1 LWALVMGMNLAPGE
15 PLKHRHSILIVD
27 DEESILNAFK
37 RILAD
42 EDYEIHTARD
52 GLDGLNKLRAA
63 QKPFSLIISDQ
74 RMPVMNGVQFFAK
87 AKEIFPDAVRILL
100 TGYADNDAI
109 IDAINKGGI
118 HLYFTKP
125 WREEEL
131 IAHIKQSLS
140 QTELLMENRRLVEL
154 TKKQNEELV
163 ELNKTL
169 EEKVK
174 EKTSDILA
182 KAEELKGSYEKAQII
197 LDGTVKTMS
206 KIVETRDPY
215 TSGHEIKVAIISCK
229 IAEEMRLS
237 KEQIKAI
244 HIAATLHDIG
254 KISVPSEILTKPGRL
269 SDLEMEIIKTHCRVA
284 YDILKT
290 IKFPYPVADI
300 ILQHHERMDGSGY
313 PQGLKR
319 KSILLEA
326 RIIGTAD
333 VIEAMASHRPYR
345 PALGVDASM
354 EEIVKYKGKLYDSA
368 VVDACL
374 KIYKTAGKEAFV
386 QTEDS
391 ESNKN
396 LSSSTDYS

>member
-1 LWALVMGMNLAPGE
+1 MNLAHTE

-42 EDYEIHTARD
+42 ENYEIQTARD
-52 GLDGLNKLRAA
+52 GLDGLKKLRAA

-87 AKEIFPDAVRILL
+87 AREIFPDAVRILL
-100 TGYADNDAI
+100 TGYADTDAI
-109 IDAINKGGI
+109 IDAVNKGGI

-154 TKKQNEELV
+154 TKKQNEDLV

-174 EKTSDILA
+174 QKTSDLLA
-182 KAEELKGSYEKAQII
+182 KAEELNVSYEKVQIM

-215 TSGHEIKVAIISCK
+215 ASGHEAKVAIISCK

-237 KEQIKAI
+237 KEQIEAI

-300 ILQHHERMDGSGY
+300 ILQHHERMNGSGY
-313 PQGLKR
+313 PQGLKGE
-319 KSILLEA
+319 SILLEA

-333 VIEAMASHRPYR
+333 VIDAMASHRPYR
-345 PALGVDASM
+345 PALGVDVAM
-354 EEIVKYKGKLYDSA
+354 EEIVNCKGKLYDSA
-368 VVDACL
+368 VVDICVS
-374 KIYKTAGKEAFV
+374 IYKTRGKEAFI
-386 QTEDS
+386 QEENSTSTE
-391 ESNKN
+391 N
-396 LSSSTDYS
+396 LSPFAAH

>member
-1 LWALVMGMNLAPGE
+1 MNLAQTE

-63 QKPFSLIISDQ
+63 EKPFSLIISDQ
-74 RMPVMNGVQFFAK
+74 RMPVMSGVQFFAK

-100 TGYADNDAI
+100 TGYADTDAI

-131 IAHIKQSLS
+131 IANIKQSLS

-163 ELNKTL
+163 DLNKTL

-174 EKTSDILA
+174 EKTSDLLA
-182 KAEELKGSYEKAQII
+182 QAEELKVSYEKAQII

-215 TSGHEIKVAIISCK
+215 TSGHEAKVAIISCK
-229 IAEEMRLS
+229 IAEEMRLP
-237 KEQIKAI
+237 KEQIEAI
-244 HIAATLHDIG
+244 YIAATLHDIG
-254 KISVPSEILTKPGRL
+254 KIAVPSEILTKPGRL

-284 YDILKT
+284 HDILKT

-313 PQGLKR
+313 PQSLKGE
-319 KSILLEA
+319 SILLEA

-333 VIEAMASHRPYR
+333 VIDAMASHRPYR
-345 PALGVDASM
+345 PALGVDVAM
-354 EEIVKYKGKLYDSA
+354 EEILRCKGKLYDHA
-368 VVDACL
+368 IVDACL
-374 KIYKTAGKEAFV
+374 KIYKNEGKTAFAQAENSEATKKIPSF
-386 QTEDS
+386 
-391 ESNKN
+391 
-396 LSSSTDYS
+396 TDY

>member
-1 LWALVMGMNLAPGE
+1 MNLAHTE

-42 EDYEIHTARD
+42 ENYEIQTARD
-52 GLDGLNKLRAA
+52 GLDGLKKLRAA

-100 TGYADNDAI
+100 TGYADTDAI
-109 IDAINKGGI
+109 IDAVNKGGI

-154 TKKQNEELV
+154 TKKQNEDLV

-174 EKTSDILA
+174 QKTSDLLA
-182 KAEELKGSYEKAQII
+182 KAEELNVSYEKVQIM

-215 TSGHEIKVAIISCK
+215 TSGHEAKVAIISCK

-237 KEQIKAI
+237 KEQIEAI

-290 IKFPYPVADI
+290 IKFPYPV
-300 ILQHHERMDGSGY
+300 GY
-313 PQGLKR
+313 NFAAP
-319 KSILLEA
+319 
-326 RIIGTAD
+326 
-333 VIEAMASHRPYR
+333 
-345 PALGVDASM
+345 
-354 EEIVKYKGKLYDSA
+354 
-368 VVDACL
+368 
-374 KIYKTAGKEAFV
+374 
-386 QTEDS
+386 
-391 ESNKN
+391 
-396 LSSSTDYS
+396 

>member
-1 LWALVMGMNLAPGE
+1 MTLAPIA

-42 EDYEIHTARD
+42 EDYEIHTASD
-52 GLDGLNKLRAA
+52 GMEGLNKLREA

-74 RMPVMNGVQFFAK
+74 RMPVMNGVQFFSK
-87 AKEIFPDAVRILL
+87 AKDIFPDAVRILL
-100 TGYADNDAI
+100 TGYADTDAI

-131 IAHIKQSLS
+131 LVRIKESLS
-140 QTELLMENRRLVEL
+140 KTELVMENRRLVEL
-154 TKKQNEELV
+154 TKKQNDDLL

-169 EEKVK
+169 EDKVK
-174 EKTSDILA
+174 EKTRDLLA
-182 KAEELKGSYEKAQII
+182 KAEELKVSYEKSQMI

-215 TSGHEIKVAIISCK
+215 TSGHEAKVAIISCK
-229 IAEEMRLS
+229 IAEEMALP
-237 KEQIKAI
+237 KEQIEAI
-244 HIAATLHDIG
+244 RVAATLHDIG
-254 KISVPSEILTKPGRL
+254 KISVPSEILTKPGHL

-284 YDILKT
+284 YDIIKT
-290 IKFPYPVADI
+290 IKFPYPVAEI

-313 PQGLKR
+313 PQGLKGD
-319 KSILLEA
+319 KILMEA

-333 VIEAMASHRPYR
+333 VIDAMASHRPYR
-345 PALGVDASM
+345 PALGLDVAI
-354 EEIVKYKGKLYDSA
+354 EEIVRCKGKLYDQA

-374 KIYKTAGKEAFV
+374 KLYKTVGEAAFAR
-386 QTEDS
+386 E
-391 ESNKN
+391 KN
-396 LSSSTDYS
+396 ATGVALV

>member
-1 LWALVMGMNLAPGE
+1 MTLAPIA

-42 EDYEIHTARD
+42 EDYEIHTASD
-52 GLDGLNKLRAA
+52 GMEGLNKLREA

-74 RMPVMNGVQFFAK
+74 RMPVMNGVQFFSK
-87 AKEIFPDAVRILL
+87 AKDIFPDAVRILL

-131 IAHIKQSLS
+131 LVHIKESLFK
-140 QTELLMENRRLVEL
+140 TELVMENRRLVEL
-154 TKKQNEELV
+154 TKKQNDDLL

-169 EEKVK
+169 EDKVK
-174 EKTSDILA
+174 EKTSDLLA
-182 KAEELKGSYEKAQII
+182 KAEELKVSYKKAQMI

-215 TSGHEIKVAIISCK
+215 TSGHEAKVAIISCK
-229 IAEEMRLS
+229 IAEEMVMS
-237 KEQIKAI
+237 KEQIEAI
-244 HIAATLHDIG
+244 RIAATLHDIG

-290 IKFPYPVADI
+290 IKFPYPVAEI

-313 PQGLKR
+313 PQGLKGD
-319 KSILLEA
+319 KILMEA

-333 VIEAMASHRPYR
+333 VIDAMASHRPYR
-345 PALGVDASM
+345 PALGVNVAI
-354 EEIVKYKGKLYDSA
+354 EEIVRGKGKFYDHA

-374 KIYKTAGKEAFV
+374 KLYKTMGEAVFA
-386 QTEDS
+386 QTENASGVGFTVENIFD
-391 ESNKN
+391 
-396 LSSSTDYS
+396 

>member
-1 LWALVMGMNLAPGE
+1 MNLAHTE

-42 EDYEIHTARD
+42 ENYEIQTARD
-52 GLDGLNKLRAA
+52 GLDGLKKLRAA

-100 TGYADNDAI
+100 TGYADTDAI
-109 IDAINKGGI
+109 IDAVNKGGI

-154 TKKQNEELV
+154 TKKQNEDLV

-174 EKTSDILA
+174 QKTSDLLA
-182 KAEELKGSYEKAQII
+182 KAEELNVSYEKVQIM

-215 TSGHEIKVAIISCK
+215 TSGHEAKVAIISCK

-237 KEQIKAI
+237 KEQIEAI

-300 ILQHHERMDGSGY
+300 ILQHHERMNGSGY
-313 PQGLKR
+313 PQGLKGE
-319 KSILLEA
+319 SILLEA

-333 VIEAMASHRPYR
+333 VIDAMASHRPYR
-345 PALGVDASM
+345 PALGVDVAM
-354 EEIVKYKGKLYDSA
+354 EEIVNCKGKLYDSA
-368 VVDACL
+368 VVDICVS
-374 KIYKTAGKEAFV
+374 IYKTRGKEAFI
-386 QTEDS
+386 QEENSTSTE
-391 ESNKN
+391 N
-396 LSSSTDYS
+396 LSPFAAH

>member
-1 LWALVMGMNLAPGE
+1 MNLAHTE

-42 EDYEIHTARD
+42 ENYEIQTARD
-52 GLDGLNKLRAA
+52 GLDGLKKLRAA

-87 AKEIFPDAVRILL
+87 AREIFPDAVRILL
-100 TGYADNDAI
+100 TGYADTDAI
-109 IDAINKGGI
+109 IDAVNKGGI

-154 TKKQNEELV
+154 TKKQNEDLV

-174 EKTSDILA
+174 EKTSDLLA
-182 KAEELKGSYEKAQII
+182 KAEELNVSYEKVQIM

-215 TSGHEIKVAIISCK
+215 TSGHEAKVAIISCK

-237 KEQIKAI
+237 KEQIEAI

-300 ILQHHERMDGSGY
+300 ILQHHERMNGSGY
-313 PQGLKR
+313 PQGLKGE
-319 KSILLEA
+319 SILLEA

-333 VIEAMASHRPYR
+333 VIDAMASHRPYR
-345 PALGVDASM
+345 PALGVDVAM
-354 EEIVKYKGKLYDSA
+354 EEIVNCKGKLYDSA
-368 VVDACL
+368 VVDICVS
-374 KIYKTAGKEAFV
+374 IYKTRGKEAFI
-386 QTEDS
+386 QEENSTSTE
-391 ESNKN
+391 N
-396 LSSSTDYS
+396 LSPFAAH